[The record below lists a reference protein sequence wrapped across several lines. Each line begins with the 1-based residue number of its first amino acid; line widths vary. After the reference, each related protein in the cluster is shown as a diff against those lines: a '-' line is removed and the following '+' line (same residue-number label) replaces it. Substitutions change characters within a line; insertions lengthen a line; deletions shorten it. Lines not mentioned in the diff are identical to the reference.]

1 LLLLVLLLW
10 SDSYDSGNGKWKR
23 RRRLHKAQK
32 KLRKNRCNKR
42 TGHAHTSPHTC
53 TYHMRKGTIAGHH
66 KRLPHSEKEGIS
78 GDLKLFKKTFKSRPT
93 TFL

>member
-1 LLLLVLLLW
+1 
-10 SDSYDSGNGKWKR
+10 
-23 RRRLHKAQK
+23 
-32 KLRKNRCNKR
+32 
-42 TGHAHTSPHTC
+42 
-53 TYHMRKGTIAGHH
+53 MRKGTIAGHH